1 MSFVNWMDV
10 LLSVQNPLLPSAAA
24 MQMYLM
30 AAWFTLELWCVVW
43 AIRRVVPRFDQR
55 NNVWAYGALFVALLY
70 FNLSP
75 DGKSPAYWLGLAFNA
90 PSTVSLLLCGL
101 LWDRPAANTSPANP
115 SPLNLWSQ
123 RLRFV
128 WAAGGVALGYVL
140 LLDLLALLP
149 VQLYAWGFSPLALL
163 VLMAVSLVP
172 CVVLKP
178 WERGNRWA
186 CLLPLSLLWFV
197 ATRLPTGNVWD
208 VVLDPLL
215 WVALHVYLVI
225 TVQRKKRLSAHP

>member
-1 MSFVNWMDV
+1 MSFANGLET
-10 LLSVQNPLLPSAAA
+10 LLSNQNPLLPSADA
-24 MQMYLM
+24 MWVYLRFAWTMVQM
-30 AAWFTLELWCVVW
+30 ACTLWI
-43 AIRRVVPRFDQR
+43 IRGLAPRFDWR
-55 NNVWAYGALFVALLY
+55 KHRWFYWVLYGLLLY

-128 WAAGGVALGYVL
+128 WAVGGVALGYVL

-225 TVQRKKRLSAHP
+225 TVLRKKRSSAHP